1 MVFLSYICKRVTREE
16 VTGSLL
22 FLLYHRRALG
32 EALLQSIASLLLW
45 IYSSLLGNT
54 SCFLDRSKA
63 YSQDQVQKKK
73 EFTMSHTWLGS
84 YCLLITSQEERFNF
98 ALPIPLPPSFSPT
111 PLPPSHPF
119 LSGYS
124 FNVWFNLDI
133 SLHSPVTFKGL
144 ATTSCYWE
152 VKEYLRRTNS
162 WGNPWASF
170 CFESLACDRNRCSFH
185 TTSLSL
191 LIIKCLALK
200 YIFTN
205 NLWSRLATIEII
217 HI

>member
-1 MVFLSYICKRVTREE
+1 MPE
-16 VTGSLL
+16 
-22 FLLYHRRALG
+22 
-32 EALLQSIASLLLW
+32 
-45 IYSSLLGNT
+45 
-54 SCFLDRSKA
+54 
-63 YSQDQVQKKK
+63 KKK
-73 EFTMSHTWLGS
+73 PARWLDQIVWVSLRPRQTIQAEAERSQIETAWRSIWSETDEMNQPAQNQKHLKKRDSILLSLSLSHPP
-84 YCLLITSQEERFNF
+84 F
-98 ALPIPLPPSFSPT
+98 LPPSLSPT

-205 NLWSRLATIEII
+205 NLWS
-217 HI
+217 